1 MKLSRICRNHPFIH
15 RPSLT
20 TMRTKKNYRPQ
31 KLKKKNRNK
40 LRSERQR
47 AFRGDGNRDYSI
59 RRDSSVVPELSLR
72 LSKRNKTQSQ
82 QRLIKLQAT
91 CLIRCYETD
100 RECLAAQMPT
110 DDNAKRK
117 GGVISKNER
126 GSNRYYGRKKTK
138 VLVICVGYA
147 QLVCDVHPTCISY
160 D

>member
-1 MKLSRICRNHPFIH
+1 M
-15 RPSLT
+15 
-20 TMRTKKNYRPQ
+20 
-31 KLKKKNRNK
+31 
-40 LRSERQR
+40 SERQG

-59 RRDSSVVPELSLR
+59 RRDSSVLPELSLR

-82 QRLIKLQAT
+82 QRLIKLQ
-91 CLIRCYETD
+91 RCYETD

-110 DDNAKRK
+110 DDNTKRK

-126 GSNRYYGRKKTK
+126 ESNRYNGRKKTE

-147 QLVCDVHPTCISY
+147 LLVCDVHPTCISY